1 MFNYILYRIGQFIAV
16 HTPQRIAYK
25 IACFI
30 SDIRYLFAAV
40 DKRGVLDNLRVIFPQ
55 KTLKELKAIR
65 LSMSRNFAKYLV
77 DFFRFPIIDKD
88 YIQKN
93 ISVENI
99 HYFDEALSQGKGVV
113 VMTAHLGN
121 WELGGVVIS
130 VLGYPFWAV
139 ALPHKC
145 KKVNDFFNH
154 QRQSKG
160 MRVIP
165 MGNAGRQ
172 CVHVLKENMMLA
184 LVGDRDFN
192 ETGMVV
198 DFFGKPTYFPLGPA
212 TFSMKIGS
220 PIVPGFMFRNSDDT
234 FTLRIE
240 KPIYFHDV
248 INESSSVK
256 EDKHKVQLALINSYK
271 SVIED
276 YIRKFPDQWYMF
288 RKFWIE

>member
-1 MFNYILYRIGQFIAV
+1 MFNYILYRLGQFIAV
-16 HTPQRIAYK
+16 HTPQRIAYA
-25 IACFI
+25 IAVFI

-40 DKRGVLDNLRVIFPQ
+40 DKRGVLNNLRVIFPQ
-55 KTLKELKAIR
+55 KPLKELKDIR

-93 ISVENI
+93 IVVENI
-99 HYFDEALSQGKGVV
+99 HYFDEALSKGKGVV

-130 VLGYPFWAV
+130 VLGYPFWVV

-145 KKVNDFFNH
+145 KKVDDFFNH

-165 MGNAGRQ
+165 MGKAGRQ
-172 CVHVLKENMMLA
+172 CVHVLKDNMMLA

-212 TFSMKIGS
+212 TFSMKLGS
-220 PIVPGFMFRNSDDT
+220 PIVPGFMFRNPDDT

-240 KPIYFHDV
+240 KPIYF
-248 INESSSVK
+248 NEAVAGNCPAE
-256 EDKHKVQLALINSYK
+256 EDKHKIQMTIINSYK

-288 RKFWIE
+288 RRFWIE